1 MRYQVLRITV
11 RHEGRALPLL
21 QLIYDRDRLL
31 ADQEQPESARTGR
44 PLGRR

>member
-21 QLIYDRDRLL
+21 QLVYDRDRLL
-31 ADQEQPESARTGR
+31 ATKSRQN
-44 PLGRR
+44 